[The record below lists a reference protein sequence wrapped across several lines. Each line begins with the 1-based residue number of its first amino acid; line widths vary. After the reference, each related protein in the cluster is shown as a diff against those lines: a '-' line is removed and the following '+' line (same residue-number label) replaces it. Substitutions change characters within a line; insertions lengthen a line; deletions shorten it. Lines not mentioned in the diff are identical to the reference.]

1 MTSMGEQIEL
11 LFARKEHLAEDI
23 IINKRTVVDYD
34 RKRNSNRESLNQL
47 KKNLKD
53 EKKVWVNFG
62 DMFMRLPTKE
72 AQEVIEQDQTTLTSK
87 IDDTRKV
94 IKDSL
99 TELNRLEGNNA
110 TKGFDLEGMTAQD
123 LYSI

>member
-1 MTSMGEQIEL
+1 
-11 LFARKEHLAEDI
+11 
-23 IINKRTVVDYD
+23 
-34 RKRNSNRESLNQL
+34 
-47 KKNLKD
+47 
-53 EKKVWVNFG
+53 
-62 DMFMRLPTKE
+62 MFMRLPTKE

-99 TELNRLEGNNA
+99 TELNRLEGNSA
-110 TKGFDLEGMTAQD
+110 AKGFDLEGMTAQD